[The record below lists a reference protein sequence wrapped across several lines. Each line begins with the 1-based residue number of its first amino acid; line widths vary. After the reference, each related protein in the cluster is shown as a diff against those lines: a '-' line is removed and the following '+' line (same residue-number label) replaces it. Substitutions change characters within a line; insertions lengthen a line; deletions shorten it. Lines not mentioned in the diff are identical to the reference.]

1 MRWNS
6 NYFAQSEGE
15 RTDVAVTFTIHRN
28 LCRFG
33 LNRFVQR
40 GKMKASD

>member
-15 RTDVAVTFTIHRN
+15 RTDVAVTFTIHCN
-28 LCRFG
+28 LRGFS

-40 GKMKASD
+40 KKMKASD